1 MGRVIL
7 RVGALPVVVVVE
19 VSSSSSIKGRN
30 EGYNSSK
37 SNGSLLIVKMIA
49 S

>member
-19 VSSSSSIKGRN
+19 VSSSSIKGRN